1 MVQMSHFAQPVD
13 GLIFLQIPPMNKSIH
28 LSVVAAIGLLSANV
42 TAQAA
47 MVYYMPF
54 DYGADPSLANLGTAG
69 GTATTTSPAS
79 PTTSTSVPNNLD
91 SAYSERFTDSAQRLY
106 LPSSTANFRL
116 DSASP
121 AQNMTVSL
129 WMYID
134 ATTYN
139 WMDFF
144 GTLSSAS
151 GGTTGSGWLLSIVGG
166 NDANT
171 KGKLRLSTPSGNL
184 FSTSIVPLQQWVNF
198 VITWT
203 TADVSGGRT
212 AYINGT
218 SFLSGYGARTPT
230 DSNPI
235 TLHGAATAANYDDL
249 AMWDTILTQG
259 KVRSLSTAPGLLDG
273 YNAGVMNSL
282 FTVYDA
288 GTGSYAVDGMAWS
301 YTSGFNVM
309 GRSLGD
315 TWFDNGSYY
324 MWLGGN
330 SGNALG
336 LTAVPEPTAMA
347 LLVGLGLTLVL
358 QRGRKTMARQ

>member
-1 MVQMSHFAQPVD
+1 MNKR
-13 GLIFLQIPPMNKSIH
+13 IFLP
-28 LSVVAAIGLLSANV
+28 VVAAIGLLSTEMTV
-42 TAQAA
+42 RAA

-54 DYGADPSLANLGTAG
+54 DNGTDPSLANLGTAG

-79 PTTSTSVPNNLD
+79 PTTSTSVPNHLD
-91 SAYSERFTDSAQRLY
+91 SAYSERFTASTQRLY

-116 DSASP
+116 DSATP

-151 GGTTGSGWLLSIVGG
+151 GGTTGSGWLFSIVGG

-171 KGKLRLSTPSGNL
+171 GKLRLSTSSGNL
-184 FSTSIVPLQQWVNF
+184 FSTSAVPLQQWVNL

-203 TADVSGGRT
+203 TADVSGGRA

-301 YTSGFNVM
+301 YTSGFNVT

-358 QRGRKTMARQ
+358 QRGRKTLARQ